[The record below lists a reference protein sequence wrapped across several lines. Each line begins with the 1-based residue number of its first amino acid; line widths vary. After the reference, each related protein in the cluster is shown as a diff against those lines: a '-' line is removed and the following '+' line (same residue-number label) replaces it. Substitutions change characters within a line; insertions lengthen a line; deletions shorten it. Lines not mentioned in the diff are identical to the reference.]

1 VSSSLIVE
9 DGGKI
14 SLPSEIRERYGLRP
28 DTPLRIIET
37 RGGILLVP
45 LTGEPM
51 SAELARELEEWQA
64 LGSDSLAVFPYEE
77 TEE

>member
-1 VSSSLIVE
+1 MSSLIIE

-14 SLPSEIRERYGLRP
+14 SLPGEIRERYGLTP
-28 DTPLRIIET
+28 DTPLRIVET

-51 SAELARELEEWQA
+51 SAELARELDEWQA
-64 LGSDSLAVFPYEE
+64 LGSDSFAMFPYEE
-77 TEE
+77 TEG